1 MSMKER
7 IFNFN
12 PGPAALPLSVLEEA
26 QKDFLNYKGEGL
38 SVMEMSHRSKTF
50 EGILKDAQTLM
61 KEVMNIPDGYKIIF
75 MQGGATLQFAA
86 VPLNL
91 LPGDKAADYINTG
104 EWSKKAIA
112 EAKKLGKKVN
122 VIASSEEDKF
132 SFIPK
137 DFKINSD
144 AAYVHITS
152 NNTIFGT
159 QYDKYPESGKVPLV
173 ADMSSDINCR
183 RVDISK
189 FGLIYAGAQ
198 KNMGPSGVTIVIIR
212 EDLMKLSPDNIPTMT
227 SYKINAEKDS
237 LYNTPPTFGIYIV
250 KLMTEWIKREGGLK
264 KLEEINKKKAELV
277 YAAIDRTDFYRG
289 TVKKDSR
296 SIMNVTFRLP
306 SEELEQKFVADALK
320 EGMLGLKGHRSV
332 GGIRASLY
340 NAVSL
345 KAVEKLVTF
354 MDHFAKSNG

>member
-1 MSMKER
+1 MKDR

-12 PGPAALPLSVLEEA
+12 AGPAALPLSVLEEA

-50 EGILKDAQTLM
+50 DAIIKGTEELM
-61 KEVMNIPDGYKIIF
+61 KEVMGIPAGYKVIF
-75 MQGGATLQFAA
+75 FQGGATLQFAA

-91 LPGDKAADYINTG
+91 LPDSKSADYVNTG
-104 EWSKKAIA
+104 SWSKKAIE
-112 EAKKLGKKVN
+112 EAKKLGKNVN
-122 VIASSEEDKF
+122 VIASSADDNF
-132 SFIPK
+132 TFIPTGY
-137 DFKINSD
+137 KITPD
-144 AAYVHITS
+144 AAYLHITS

-159 QYDKYPESGKVPLV
+159 QYAGYPDTGKVPLV

-183 RVDISK
+183 PVDVSK

-212 EDLMKLSPDNIPTMT
+212 EDLMELSPENIPTMT
-227 SYKINAEKDS
+227 SYKVIGGKDS
-237 LYNTPPTFGIYIV
+237 LYNTPPTFGIYMI
-250 KLMTEWIKREGGLK
+250 KLVLEWIKNQGGLTELGK
-264 KLEEINKKKAELV
+264 TNLKKAEML
-277 YAAIDRTDFYRG
+277 YAAIDKTDFYRG

-306 SEELEQKFVADALK
+306 SEDLEKQFVAEAL
-320 EGMLGLKGHRSV
+320 EHGMLGLKGHRSV
-332 GGIRASLY
+332 GGIRASIY

-345 KAVEKLVTF
+345 KAIETLVTF
-354 MDHFAKSNG
+354 MGEFEKKNG